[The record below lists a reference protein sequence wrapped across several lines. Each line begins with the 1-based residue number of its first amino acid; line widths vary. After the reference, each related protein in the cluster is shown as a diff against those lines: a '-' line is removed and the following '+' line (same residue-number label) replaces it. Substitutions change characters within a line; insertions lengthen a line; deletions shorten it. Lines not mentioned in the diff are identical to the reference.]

1 MGCSCCIEVNPADYE
16 KCQQN
21 RDRILRN
28 KKPTSS
34 KQYIAPCGEVFT
46 FGAKFT
52 MPKKKKRKNRR

>member
-1 MGCSCCIEVNPADYE
+1 MGCSCCIEVSPNDYE
-16 KCQQN
+16 KCQQD

-28 KKPTSS
+28 KKPASS

-52 MPKKKKRKNRR
+52 MPKKKRKRKR

>member
-1 MGCSCCIEVNPADYE
+1 MEVSPNDYE
-16 KCQQN
+16 KCQQD

-34 KQYIAPCGEVFT
+34 KRYVAPCGESFT